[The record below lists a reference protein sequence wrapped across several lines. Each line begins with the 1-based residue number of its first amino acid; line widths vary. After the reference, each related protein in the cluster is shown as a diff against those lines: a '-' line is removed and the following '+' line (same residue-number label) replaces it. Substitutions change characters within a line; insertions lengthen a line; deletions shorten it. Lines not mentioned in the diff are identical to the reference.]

1 MVEKGRCV
9 PSDQDNKR
17 LQDLEARLAAEQKRN
32 HEELRQFAYVVS
44 HDLREPVRMIVSYT
58 QLLERR
64 YLAQLDADAVEFM
77 RYILDATT
85 RMDRLLGDLLTYSHQ
100 FRDPDQPLDL
110 VDAEGALQGALLTLD
125 PEIRGS
131 GAAITNDPLPSVLF
145 DFAQLNQLFRQLIS
159 NAIKFRSAEPPRIHI
174 SACDTGDAIQ
184 FSVRDNGIG
193 IDPGYREQIFGVFK
207 RLHGREVPGTGIG
220 LAVCKRI
227 VDQRGGRIW
236 AQPAPDQGS
245 IFHFTVPK

>member
-9 PSDQDNKR
+9 PSDQDNKQ
-17 LQDLEARLAAEQKRN
+17 LQELEARLAAEQKRH

-58 QLLERR
+58 QLIERR
-64 YLAQLDADAVEFM
+64 YTAQLDADAVEFM
-77 RYILDATT
+77 RYISDATT

-100 FRDPDQPLDL
+100 FRDPDRPLDL

-125 PEIRGS
+125 PEIRTS
-131 GAAITNDPLPSVLF
+131 GAEIISDPLPSVHF
-145 DFAQLNQLFRQLIS
+145 DFAHLNQLFRQLIS
-159 NAIKFRSAEPPRIHI
+159 NAIKFKSEQPPRIHI
-174 SACDTGDAIQ
+174 SASDTGDAIQ

-193 IDPGYREQIFGVFK
+193 IDPRYCEQIFGVFK

-220 LAVCKRI
+220 LAICKRI

-236 AQPAPDQGS
+236 LEPAPDQGS
-245 IFHFTVPK
+245 VFHFTVPK

>member
-9 PSDQDNKR
+9 PSDQDNKQ
-17 LQDLEARLAAEQKRN
+17 LEGLEARLAAEQKRH

-64 YLAQLDADAVEFM
+64 YLAQLDADAAEFM

-85 RMDRLLGDLLTYSHQ
+85 RMDQLLGDLLTYSHQ
-100 FRDPDQPLDL
+100 FRDPDHPLEL

-125 PEIRGS
+125 PEIRAS
-131 GAAITNDPLPSVLF
+131 GAAIANDPLPSVTF

-159 NAIKFRSAEPPRIHI
+159 NAIKFRSDPPPRIHL
-174 SACDTGDAIQ
+174 SASETGDAIQ

-193 IDPGYREQIFGVFK
+193 IEPRYREQIFGLFK

-220 LAVCKRI
+220 LAICKRI
-227 VDQRGGRIW
+227 VDQRGGLIW
-236 AQPAPDQGS
+236 MEPAPDQGS
-245 IFHFTVPK
+245 IFHFTIPK